1 MDTKLFY
8 GLKQMPSEKETRFKK
23 TYIFRDM
30 KNVLD
35 RLDYLKQTKGI
46 GVFTGQPGCGKTYT
60 VRTFA
65 NELNPSLYKVVYL
78 QLSTVSVLEFY
89 RQLAVGL
96 GLEPK
101 FRKVDLF
108 RQIQDTIRYLTK
120 EKKCTPIII
129 VDEAQYLS
137 NQILNDLKLLLNF
150 DMDSK
155 NYCILILIGQS
166 TLNGILKKHIHDA
179 LRQRI
184 IINYD
189 LEGISREEAKEYIEH
204 CLKQSGANVPIFSE
218 EAIEAVYSIGQ
229 GSLRKMNNILTKC
242 LIEGANEEARV
253 IDAEIVLKAH
263 DEVELT

>member
-8 GLKQMPSEKETRFKK
+8 GLKQMPFEKETRFKK

-101 FRKVDLF
+101 
-108 RQIQDTIRYLTK
+108 
-120 EKKCTPIII
+120 
-129 VDEAQYLS
+129 
-137 NQILNDLKLLLNF
+137 
-150 DMDSK
+150 
-155 NYCILILIGQS
+155 
-166 TLNGILKKHIHDA
+166 
-179 LRQRI
+179 
-184 IINYD
+184 
-189 LEGISREEAKEYIEH
+189 
-204 CLKQSGANVPIFSE
+204 SG
-218 EAIEAVYSIGQ
+218 
-229 GSLRKMNNILTKC
+229 K
-242 LIEGANEEARV
+242 
-253 IDAEIVLKAH
+253 
-263 DEVELT
+263 